1 VTAPIRAA
9 VIGYGLAGRVFHTSL
24 ITADDRYSLDAIV
37 TSDPGRALEAQTRF
51 PSATIFASVDD
62 LVAQRESFD
71 LAVVAAPTPLH
82 ASLAAQTIAAGLATV
97 VDKPLAVRSSEIEVL
112 IEAAANRGVLLTAF
126 HNRRWDGDFLTV
138 QKLLA
143 EGKLGDIWR
152 FESRFEWLNPRAR
165 PAWKSGTTGA
175 AGGGVAYD
183 LGSHLIDQAI
193 QLFGPVA
200 DVYGELD
207 QHRTDSS
214 NDDDSFIA
222 LTHNSGV
229 RSHLWMSSL
238 VAQRGPRFRMLGS
251 GSAFTKWGLDPQE
264 SQLAAG
270 LSPHDT
276 AFGTEEAAAFGS
288 LGVDGATELVT
299 TERGR
304 YTEFYAQLAEAVL
317 HGSPVPVDPRDTLR
331 PVQILEQLHAGLL

>member
-1 VTAPIRAA
+1 MTAPIRAA

-24 ITADDRYSLDAIV
+24 IAADERYSLDAIV
-37 TSDPGRALEAQTRF
+37 TSDPGRVLEAKTRF
-51 PSATIFASVDD
+51 PAATIFESVDA
-62 LVAQRESFD
+62 LLAQHDSFD
-71 LAVVAAPTPLH
+71 LAVVAAPTPQH
-82 ASLAAQTIAAGLATV
+82 ASLAAQTIESGLATV
-97 VDKPLAVRSSEIEVL
+97 VDKPLAVRASEIESL
-112 IEAAANRGVLLTAF
+112 IDSASNRGVLLTAF

-143 EGKLGDIWR
+143 EGKLGDVWR

-222 LTHNSGV
+222 LTHDSGV

-251 GSAFTKWGLDPQE
+251 GSAYTKWGLDPQE

-270 LSPHDT
+270 LSTHDA
-276 AFGTEEAAAFGS
+276 AFGTEEPAAFGR
-288 LGVDGATELVT
+288 LGTDGQTEQIP
-299 TERGR
+299 TEHGG
-304 YTEFYAQLAEAVL
+304 YTEFYGQLAEAML

-331 PVQILEQLHAGLL
+331 PVQILEQLHSGHQ